1 MEIYYA
7 IVLFVFGTI
16 FGSFYNV
23 VGDRVADGKSIIYP
37 PSHCPKCKHRL
48 TPLELVPIF
57 SYLFQGGKCKNCK
70 CKIPLFHPLYE
81 IFVGLLFMLSYI
93 SFGFTGDFVI
103 ALTFV
108 SMLAIIIVS
117 DYYYMI
123 IPDEIL
129 IFFGVTLALEVLL
142 INGIDAFGIS
152 LLSGIISFGVMFL
165 IKLFGDFIFKT
176 ESMGGGDIK
185 LLFFLGFILGWP
197 QALLSIFL
205 GSIIGLPISLIV
217 LKIKNTNIIPFGPF
231 LALGAIIIL
240 LTQFNIEILLNALTM

>member
-37 PSHCPKCKHRL
+37 PSHCPKCKHGL

-81 IFVGLLFMLSYI
+81 IFVGLLFMFSYI
-93 SFGFTGDFVI
+93 SFGFTGDLVI
-103 ALTFV
+103 AITFV

-240 LTQFNIEILLNALTM
+240 LTQFNIEILLNALTI

>member
-81 IFVGLLFMLSYI
+81 IFVGLLFMFSYI
-93 SFGFTGDFVI
+93 SFGFTGDLVI
-103 ALTFV
+103 AITFV

>member
-1 MEIYYA
+1 MELYYA

-81 IFVGLLFMLSYI
+81 IFVGLLFMFSYI

>member
-81 IFVGLLFMLSYI
+81 IFVGLLFMFSYI

>member
-1 MEIYYA
+1 MEIYYT
-7 IVLFVFGTI
+7 IVLFIFGTI

-81 IFVGLLFMLSYI
+81 IFVGLLFMFSYI
-93 SFGFTGDFVI
+93 SFGFTGDLVI

>member
-1 MEIYYA
+1 MELYYA

-81 IFVGLLFMLSYI
+81 IFVGLLFMFSYI
-93 SFGFTGDFVI
+93 SFGFTGDYVI

-217 LKIKNTNIIPFGPF
+217 L
-231 LALGAIIIL
+231 
-240 LTQFNIEILLNALTM
+240 

>member
-81 IFVGLLFMLSYI
+81 IFVGLLFMFSYI

-152 LLSGIISFGVMFL
+152 LFSGIISFGVMFL

-240 LTQFNIEILLNALTM
+240 LTQFNIEILLNALTI

>member
-48 TPLELVPIF
+48 TPLELIPIF

-70 CKIPLFHPLYE
+70 CTIPLFHPLYE
-81 IFVGLLFMLSYI
+81 IFVGLLFMFSYI

>member
-48 TPLELVPIF
+48 TPLELIPIF

-81 IFVGLLFMLSYI
+81 IFVGLLFMFSYI

>member
-81 IFVGLLFMLSYI
+81 IFVGLLFMFSYI

-240 LTQFNIEILLNALTM
+240 LTQFNIEILLNALTI

>member
-81 IFVGLLFMLSYI
+81 IFVGLLFTFSYI
-93 SFGFTGDFVI
+93 SFGFTGDLVI
-103 ALTFV
+103 AITFV

-240 LTQFNIEILLNALTM
+240 LTQFNIEILLNALTI

>member
-81 IFVGLLFMLSYI
+81 IFVGLLFMFSYI

-185 LLFFLGFILGWP
+185 LLFFLGFVLGWP

>member
-81 IFVGLLFMLSYI
+81 IFVGLLFMFSYI

-205 GSIIGLPISLIV
+205 GSIIGLPISLLV

-240 LTQFNIEILLNALTM
+240 LTQFNIEILLNALTI

>member
-81 IFVGLLFMLSYI
+81 IFVGLLFTFSYI
-93 SFGFTGDFVI
+93 SFGFTGDLVI
-103 ALTFV
+103 AITFV

-165 IKLFGDFIFKT
+165 IKLFGDFIF
-176 ESMGGGDIK
+176 
-185 LLFFLGFILGWP
+185 
-197 QALLSIFL
+197 
-205 GSIIGLPISLIV
+205 
-217 LKIKNTNIIPFGPF
+217 
-231 LALGAIIIL
+231 
-240 LTQFNIEILLNALTM
+240 

>member
-81 IFVGLLFMLSYI
+81 IFVGLLFMFSYI
-93 SFGFTGDFVI
+93 SFGFTGDLVI
-103 ALTFV
+103 AITFV

-197 QALLSIFL
+197 QALFSIFL

-240 LTQFNIEILLNALTM
+240 LTQFNIEILLNALTI

>member
-81 IFVGLLFMLSYI
+81 IFVGLLFMFSYI
-93 SFGFTGDFVI
+93 SFGFTGDLVI
-103 ALTFV
+103 AITFV

-217 LKIKNTNIIPFGPF
+217 LKIKNTNIIPFGPL

-240 LTQFNIEILLNALTM
+240 LTQFNIERLLNALTI

>member
-81 IFVGLLFMLSYI
+81 IFVGLLFMFSYI

-129 IFFGVTLALEVLL
+129 IFFGVTLALEILL

-185 LLFFLGFILGWP
+185 LLFFLGFVLGWP

>member
-81 IFVGLLFMLSYI
+81 IFVGLLFMFSYI

-142 INGIDAFGIS
+142 INGIDAFGMS

-185 LLFFLGFILGWP
+185 LLFFLGVILGWP

>member
-81 IFVGLLFMLSYI
+81 IFVGLLFMFSYI
-93 SFGFTGDFVI
+93 SFGFTGDLVI
-103 ALTFV
+103 AITFV

-240 LTQFNIEILLNALTM
+240 LTQINIEILLIALTI

>member
-81 IFVGLLFMLSYI
+81 IFVGLLFMFSYI

-185 LLFFLGFILGWP
+185 LLFFLGFVLGWP

-205 GSIIGLPISLIV
+205 GSIIGLPMSLIV

-240 LTQFNIEILLNALTM
+240 LTQFNIEILLNALTI